1 MKTGQDVKQ
10 AGLYVTECCGEEV
23 ELRKDATFPRCVKCM
38 KLTSWELVEEP
49 EHKAA

>member
-23 ELRKDATFPRCVKCM
+23 ELRKDATFPRCLHCM
-38 KLTSWELVEEP
+38 QLTIWEMVEIP
-49 EHKAA
+49 DQKAA